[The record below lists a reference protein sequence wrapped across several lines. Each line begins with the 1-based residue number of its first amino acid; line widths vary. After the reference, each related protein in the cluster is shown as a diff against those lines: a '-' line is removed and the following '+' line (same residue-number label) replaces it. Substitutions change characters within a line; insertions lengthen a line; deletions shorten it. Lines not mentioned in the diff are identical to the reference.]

1 MELDTVFY
9 KIWSLRNL
17 LECWFIYSVYFLKI
31 TIKQSKLRSI
41 SKNLPY
47 TLLCCCYYNCSHRI
61 CCGVQSNNKIEP
73 MVGLLWYINKKNK
86 LPHKL
91 LILLCDEE
99 IDLFSP
105 VIFCLWHCSN
115 KTSDLYFTLWWWVG
129 VFVFVG
135 LHITVC
141 LVTNLNASFV
151 ILVLWFLVLVYCV
164 AA

>member
-1 MELDTVFY
+1 MLVY
-9 KIWSLRNL
+9 LQGI
-17 LECWFIYSVYFLKI
+17 FIFLKLPLNN
-31 TIKQSKLRSI
+31 Q
-41 SKNLPY
+41 NLEVFQK
-47 TLLCCCYYNCSHRI
+47 TCHTHCFICCCYYNCSHRI
-61 CCGVQSNNKIEP
+61 CCGVKSNNKIEP
-73 MVGLLWYINKKNK
+73 MVGLLNKKNK